1 MPMVNIDIDIDIDRA
16 SSAKICHFRLCR
28 QIAQKPC
35 ATGLQRAFSDG
46 GLRRRGVSCNVLFR
60 KDKPRISK
68 FYLGGWLRE
77 FGAVT

>member
-1 MPMVNIDIDIDIDRA
+1 MVNIDIDIDIDRA

-46 GLRRRGVSCNVLFR
+46 GL
-60 KDKPRISK
+60 
-68 FYLGGWLRE
+68 
-77 FGAVT
+77 